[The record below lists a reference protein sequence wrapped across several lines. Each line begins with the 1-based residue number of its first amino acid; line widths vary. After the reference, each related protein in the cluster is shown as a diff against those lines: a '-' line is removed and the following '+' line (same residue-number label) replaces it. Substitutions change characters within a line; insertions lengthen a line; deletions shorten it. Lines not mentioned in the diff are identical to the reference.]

1 MYEFLDGSMTY
12 SCTFCNA
19 KLWESEKLSTS
30 TRILPKFPF
39 SCGQAKVAK
48 VVLSSLATPPDLLA
62 HLLTAGDTRG
72 RALRDNIL
80 AYNSALAFAS
90 LELTWISSLPML
102 RRSVHIPYPQ
112 DCTPL
117 HWTAHAERG
126 TGPGICSDIY
136 P

>member
-1 MYEFLDGSMTY
+1 MTFSSTNCDAEF
-12 SCTFCNA
+12 
-19 KLWESEKLSTS
+19 WESESFQLASNNC
-30 TRILPKFPF
+30 RKFPLC
-39 SCGQAKVAK
+39 CGQAKV
-48 VVLSSLATPPDLLA
+48 VLPSLATPPDVLA